1 MPACRATSARSLPA
15 PWATPDPE
23 ECDEDHPA
31 TDLHLVR
38 PGQVLYG
45 TSPLERLQLA
55 IDGILEAHTDAEF
68 CLLTGDLANAG
79 NEVVYRSLAQA
90 LARLPMPAYPLVG
103 NHDDREAL
111 ARFFPAL
118 AANADG
124 FLQSAIATRHG
135 RFLLLDTLEPGV
147 PWGNYCARRREWLG
161 AQLRESGDE
170 AIWLAMH
177 HPPLAV
183 GIPSMD
189 QYSLRD
195 RRRSGRSSLR
205 TARASAISSSATC
218 IARSAAAG
226 TAFHSRAP
234 LRRTIRSRSTW
245 RRCAATG
252 PRLPRTGRLRG
263 DPDRRRARR
272 RASPAIVRRGNPLL
286 AVGRPVSR
294 SAPTWPAPT
303 AGD

>member
-1 MPACRATSARSLPA
+1 MKIIQL
-15 PWATPDPE
+15 
-23 ECDEDHPA
+23 

-195 RRRSGRSSLR
+195 PEAFWSVIAPHRARIRHLFFGHLHRPIGGSWHGIPFSC
-205 TARASAISSSATC
+205 TAAPNHQIALDLAT
-218 IARSAAAG
+218 
-226 TAFHSRAP
+226 
-234 LRRTIRSRSTW
+234 
-245 RRCAATG
+245 
-252 PRLPRTGRLRG
+252 LRG
-263 DPDRRRARR
+263 DEVPGCRE
-272 RASPAIVRRGNPLL
+272 PAGY
-286 AVGRPVSR
+286 AVILIDDERVVVHHQQLSGGETRF
-294 SAPTWPAPT
+294 WL
-303 AGD
+303 